1 MNSILYIVLAVTAFF
16 LLLQGVIRFA
26 AYRRKGSLIPELN
39 GDLGRRIKNG
49 NRLLL
54 YFYSPACGACR
65 SMTPV
70 IEKMQSENKNVI
82 KINILDESNLAR
94 QLGVWGTPA
103 TLVVENAR
111 INQFLLGART
121 ESYLRKLV

>member
-1 MNSILYIVLAVTAFF
+1 
-16 LLLQGVIRFA
+16 
-26 AYRRKGSLIPELN
+26 
-39 GDLGRRIKNG
+39 
-49 NRLLL
+49 
-54 YFYSPACGACR
+54 
-65 SMTPV
+65 
-70 IEKMQSENKNVI
+70 MQSENKNVI

>member
-1 MNSILYIVLAVTAFF
+1 MNSILYIVLAIIAFF
-16 LLLQGVIRFA
+16 LLLQGLIRFA
-26 AYRRKGSLIPELN
+26 AFRRKGSLIPELN
-39 GDLGRRIKNG
+39 GELGRRIKDG
-49 NRLLL
+49 QRLLL

-70 IEKMQSENKNVI
+70 IEKMQNENRNVI
-82 KINILDESNLAR
+82 KINILDESNLSR

-111 INQFLLGART
+111 INQFILGART

>member
-16 LLLQGVIRFA
+16 LLLQGLIRFA